1 MSGVKMKKSIITV
14 LILFVCFLSGCVFV
28 APESDNFKQN
38 VSTYA
43 KQKGIS
49 KRILEMLVNKDS
61 SGLYNMFSIYK
72 RENEDI
78 GDQIDDLFDHYD
90 FSEYDIERVEYNA
103 VNGEQSYRDG
113 RIVFMTL
120 SDTMKNVYD
129 NDDTEFMISY
139 YYIVTDENEPE
150 QEGLVGLTIIR
161 VEDKE
166 RFRIG

>member
-1 MSGVKMKKSIITV
+1 MIRSIFITV
-14 LILFVCFLSGCVFV
+14 LLVVACMFSGCGVIS
-28 APESDNFKQN
+28 PEAEKYKSN
-38 VSTYA
+38 VSTYE
-43 KQKGIS
+43 KQKDIS
-49 KRILEMLVNKDS
+49 KTILEMLVNRDS
-61 SGLYNMFSIYK
+61 SGLYDMFSIYK

-78 GDQIDDLFDHYD
+78 GDQIDDLFVHYD

-129 NDDTEFMISY
+129 NDNTEFMISY

-161 VEDKE
+161 VEDKD
-166 RFRIG
+166 RFSIG